1 MARHTSQARK
11 VARELD
17 KLLAAVGDETGVEL
31 GWDATEVEI
40 IGLIMAAID
49 RKVALSSDY
58 ENADDAK
65 IRVKLSGELRLTETH
80 IARLLKQ
87 IKPAMPPAVA
97 TRPTTQRSGKAR
109 LAAQAR
115 WQGAS

>member
-1 MARHTSQARK
+1 MS
-11 VARELD
+11 
-17 KLLAAVGDETGVEL
+17 DETGVEL
-31 GWDATEVEI
+31 AWDATEVEL

-49 RKVALSSDY
+49 RKVALTNDY
-58 ENADDAK
+58 ENAADAK
-65 IRVKLSGELRLTETH
+65 VRVKLSGELRLTETH

-87 IKPAMPPAVA
+87 VRPAMPPAVSRQPTSA
-97 TRPTTQRSGKAR
+97 TRRSAKAR